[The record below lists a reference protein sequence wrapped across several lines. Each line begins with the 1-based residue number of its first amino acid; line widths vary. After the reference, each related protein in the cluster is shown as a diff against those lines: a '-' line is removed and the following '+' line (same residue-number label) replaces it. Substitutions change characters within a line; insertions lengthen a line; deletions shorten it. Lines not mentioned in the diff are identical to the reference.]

1 MIAPFLDL
9 PAWSIVLLLALLLGA
24 TGALIHAVCFRPPHR
39 ALVASFFGVHPP
51 FFVSPGLLFALLT
64 GFLANNAW
72 VENRQ
77 AVTLLIA
84 ERDGAAS
91 VIALGAAI
99 PSEAPRLQSLVR
111 NYLQA
116 VVTDEWPSPRS
127 QSPPP
132 PAAAALTALLNAV
145 TAPELGRQTSPPLQ
159 SALIAAVQRI
169 ADARAGRLA
178 LSEAP
183 TEDAKWFAV
192 LLLAVLSQTGVAAVH
207 LEQQRAQA
215 LALTIFTSS
224 AVVLL
229 SLIAVCER
237 PYHGSRQLSH
247 APLQEL
253 LQSIPAS

>member
-1 MIAPFLDL
+1 
-9 PAWSIVLLLALLLGA
+9 
-24 TGALIHAVCFRPPHR
+24 
-39 ALVASFFGVHPP
+39 
-51 FFVSPGLLFALLT
+51 
-64 GFLANNAW
+64 
-72 VENRQ
+72 
-77 AVTLLIA
+77 
-84 ERDGAAS
+84 
-91 VIALGAAI
+91 
-99 PSEAPRLQSLVR
+99 
-111 NYLQA
+111 
-116 VVTDEWPSPRS
+116 
-127 QSPPP
+127 
-132 PAAAALTALLNAV
+132 V

-192 LLLAVLSQTGVAAVH
+192 LVLAVLSQTGVAAVH
-207 LEQQRAQA
+207 LEQRRPQA
-215 LALTIFTSS
+215 LALTIFTSA

-237 PYHGSRQLSH
+237 PYHGSTQLSH